1 MLSFVENS
9 SRRYNNLLA
18 LQQSGALG
26 RNVRIEHD
34 ENCEDAI
41 FRFRW
46 LDTGLVVEYNVN
58 SGLAEFRSSV
68 GIENKSYDLLVRV
81 SALADGIGRSGI
93 PVTIVKGGVL

>member
-1 MLSFVENS
+1 MLSFIENS

-26 RNVRIEHD
+26 RHVRIEHD

-68 GIENKSYDLLVRV
+68 GIENKSHNVLVRI
-81 SALADGIGRSGI
+81 SELAD
-93 PVTIVKGGVL
+93 TKGV